1 MRVRCNLR
9 TIRAAMPR
17 KPDGAKISLR
27 DIQDRCGIS
36 PGQLSMLEAGKQL
49 PADKQIGAL
58 EEAYGCS
65 IDTWYEPKLL
75 LELEHDPED
84 D

>member
-1 MRVRCNLR
+1 MRLRCHLR
-9 TIRAAMPR
+9 EIRAAMPR
-17 KPDGAKISLR
+17 KDDGTKISLR
-27 DIQDRCGIS
+27 DIQERCGIS
-36 PGQLSMLEAGKQL
+36 PGQLSMREAGKQL
-49 PADKQIGAL
+49 PADKQIDAL
-58 EEAYGCS
+58 EAAYGAT